1 MRRTILM
8 LAVVPLVLMVTA
20 QPAAAGGPPVRAE
33 GSITWNE
40 FAYDEPRPAGPNT
53 FFTGMEGSV
62 WTGSFVG
69 TATDT
74 FFAFAL
80 VNGDL
85 GAQFWFT
92 FEGAVG
98 DAEGTLVMRMTYW
111 ARSDGAGGQWVITRG
126 TGELAGLRGRG
137 TWTITGGTET
147 EAYADYSGQMLFT

>member
-1 MRRTILM
+1 MRKTIL
-8 LAVVPLVLMVTA
+8 LSTVVPLVLMLTA
-20 QPAAAGGPPVRAE
+20 QPAAAGGPPVPAE

-40 FAYDEPRPAGPNT
+40 FFYDEPRLAGPNT
-53 FFTGMEGSV
+53 FISGREGSV

-74 FFAFAL
+74 FFAFSL
-80 VNGDL
+80 VNGTL

-98 DAEGTLVMRMTYW
+98 DAEGTLDMRMTYW
-111 ARSDGAGGQWVITRG
+111 SRSDGAGGRWVIISG
-126 TGELAGLRGRG
+126 TGGLAGLHGHG